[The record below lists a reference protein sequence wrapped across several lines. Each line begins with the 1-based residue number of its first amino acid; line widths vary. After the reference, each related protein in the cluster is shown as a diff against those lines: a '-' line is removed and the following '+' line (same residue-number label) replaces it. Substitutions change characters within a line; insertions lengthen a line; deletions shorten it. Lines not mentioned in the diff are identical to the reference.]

1 MTTKAPAAPAAPAA
15 EPVAAAIGA
24 ITTSQAKSAQE
35 IGVRFYTA
43 GMEKLRIAED
53 YSKLIGSQPSFLIW
67 MAYRAEWIDG
77 YNHARPGI
85 VGNTG
90 DSAWNDFEKLLLP
103 FGLQRPT
110 SSSVS
115 AKKKAKERSSK
126 ELKLLERYE
135 NKSTDDLV
143 GMRRLALEKAAAGSD
158 AAEKIAD
165 ELKRVIR
172 VRTKDETKETNKL
185 LVDLRKSIR
194 TAAGKC
200 KDVEKLET
208 VLDILAD
215 DSEISFSLGDDD
227 NDEDQ

>member
-15 EPVAAAIGA
+15 EPVAAAIGG

-53 YSKLIGSQPSFLIW
+53 YSQLIGSNPSYLVW

-90 DSAWNDFEKLLLP
+90 DKAWNDFEKLLVP

-110 SSSVS
+110 SSSIS

-126 ELKLLERYE
+126 ELKLLERYAD
-135 NKSTDDLV
+135 KSTDDLV
-143 GMRRLALEKAAAGSD
+143 GMRRLALEKAATGSD

-165 ELKRVIR
+165 ELKKVIR

-185 LVDLRKSIR
+185 LVDLRKSVR
-194 TAAGKC
+194 SAVGKC
-200 KDVEKLET
+200 KDVDKLEA
-208 VLDILAD
+208 VLDILDD
-215 DSEISFSLGDDD
+215 DSEISFSLDDD
-227 NDEDQ
+227 TDDTDD